1 MCPGDLLGN
10 HGQRPIAPALVFEPV
25 LTHEDG
31 MGASAPLPH
40 QGCAG
45 LQHYAGIE
53 RTSALLELSGQNLQ
67 AALQRA
73 ARAAMSALLQLIS
86 EPPDHQITTEAQR
99 RSGVMQ
105 CPPSTPQLLCR
116 PIDQSGNLA
125 IKLGQVPVSQSVL
138 PAAVWSETG
147 GRLARVLASRSVVD
161 WGGHRLAGSAI
172 R

>member
-1 MCPGDLLGN
+1 MGPCDPLGD
-10 HGQRPIAPALVFEPV
+10 HGQRAIALAVIFEPV
-25 LTHEDG
+25 LADEDG
-31 MGASAPLPH
+31 MGVSAPPPH
-40 QGCAG
+40 QAGAG
-45 LQHYAGIE
+45 LQHAAGVE
-53 RTSALLELSGQNLQ
+53 RTSAFLELSRQNLQ
-67 AALQRA
+67 AVLQRA

-138 PAAVWSETG
+138 PGTVWTETG
-147 GRLARVLASRSVVD
+147 GRLARVLASRSVVA
-161 WGGHRLAGSAI
+161 WRFHGLAGSAI